1 MRKFWDS
8 SVGKKVVMGLS
19 GLVGIGF
26 LIVHML
32 GNLQAFMGAE
42 RFNAYSH
49 LLKVQLIEVTWAV
62 RAGLLVAVVVH
73 VIAAYQLTMR
83 NRAARPEAYAKRVP
97 QVSTYASQTMRY
109 GGVYLLLFIVYHI
122 GHFTTGTFHPA
133 FSEAGAFGNV
143 MIGFSTWPI
152 ALFYLGAMGPHYRNF
167 VGSFG
172 FAKEVAA
179 IYAAWSAKDRDAAR
193 AAVTDEMLD
202 EMTVSGTPAECRE
215 QLERLR
221 AAGADLPILFFPGDC
236 TNAMVELA
244 IDTLTQP

>member
-83 NRAARPEAYAKRVP
+83 NRAARPVAYGRREP
-97 QVSTYASQTMRY
+97 QVSTYASRTMRW
-109 GGVYLLLFIVYHI
+109 GGVYLLAFIILHL
-122 GHFTTGTFHPA
+122 GQFTLGWTALLPEWTF
-133 FSEAGAFGNV
+133 EGAF
-143 MIGFSTWPI
+143 
-152 ALFYLGAMGPHYRNF
+152 R
-167 VGSFG
+167 
-172 FAKEVAA
+172 
-179 IYAAWSAKDRDAAR
+179 KDRR
-193 AAVTDEMLD
+193 
-202 EMTVSGTPAECRE
+202 R
-215 QLERLR
+215 
-221 AAGADLPILFFPGDC
+221 
-236 TNAMVELA
+236 
-244 IDTLTQP
+244 

>member
-83 NRAARPEAYAKRVP
+83 NRAARPRGARAGKRRRW
-97 QVSTYASQTMRY
+97 QCARNASRLRIFGCSETVST
-109 GGVYLLLFIVYHI
+109 
-122 GHFTTGTFHPA
+122 
-133 FSEAGAFGNV
+133 
-143 MIGFSTWPI
+143 
-152 ALFYLGAMGPHYRNF
+152 
-167 VGSFG
+167 
-172 FAKEVAA
+172 
-179 IYAAWSAKDRDAAR
+179 
-193 AAVTDEMLD
+193 AVTSAD
-202 EMTVSGTPAECRE
+202 SGRSCQA
-215 QLERLR
+215 
-221 AAGADLPILFFPGDC
+221 
-236 TNAMVELA
+236 
-244 IDTLTQP
+244 